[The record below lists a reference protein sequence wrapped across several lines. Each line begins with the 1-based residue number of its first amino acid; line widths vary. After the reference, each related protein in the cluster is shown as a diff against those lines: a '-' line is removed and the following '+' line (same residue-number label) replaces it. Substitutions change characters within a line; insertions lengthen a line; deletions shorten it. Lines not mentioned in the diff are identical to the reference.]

1 MCCGGSVRVLVES
14 LRPAFAV
21 ALVGGGHVGRATA
34 KVLAGAGFRVVII
47 DGRPEVASRLA
58 QEMAGDPGVSVVGAE
73 FDDPEVAPAVGDP
86 AEAALVAMTH
96 DHQLDQRVVEWAL
109 EHGFA
114 FVGGVGS
121 RAKAERTR
129 QRLAARGREL
139 GPDALHMPVGLAI
152 AARLPEEIAIA
163 IAAQLIEVRA
173 RFEGRARGAKAEACS
188 REMSSVEGAM
198 RAEHEESAG

>member
-1 MCCGGSVRVLVES
+1 MRVLVES

-34 KVLAGAGFRVVII
+34 KVLAGAGFRVVVV
-47 DGRPEVASRLA
+47 DGRHEVATRLA
-58 QEMAGDPGVSVVGAE
+58 EELAPEPQIAVIGAE
-73 FDDPEVAPAVGDP
+73 FDDPDVIAALGDP
-86 AEAALVAMTH
+86 AQTALVAMTH
-96 DHQLDQRVVEWAL
+96 DHQLDQRVVAWAIDR
-109 EHGFA
+109 GFV

-139 GPDALHMPVGLAI
+139 APDALHMPVGLAI

-173 RFEGRARGAKAEACS
+173 RFEGRVRGARAEAHGQELS
-188 REMSSVEGAM
+188 RAEGAT
-198 RAEHEESAG
+198 RADHEENAG